1 MAISRILFCGSPN
14 AHNDRVRRSNPLRF
28 DCSRQQDERQAELG
42 AHNPGQEAP
51 DRVGLPAG
59 CLHDGR
65 DSRALFPMEHR
76 EHNVENDQA
85 RHRGVE
91 EGI

>member
-59 CLHDGR
+59 CLHDGP
-65 DSRALFPMEHR
+65 DGRALFALEHR
-76 EHNVENDQA
+76 EHK
-85 RHRGVE
+85 GLL
-91 EGI
+91 